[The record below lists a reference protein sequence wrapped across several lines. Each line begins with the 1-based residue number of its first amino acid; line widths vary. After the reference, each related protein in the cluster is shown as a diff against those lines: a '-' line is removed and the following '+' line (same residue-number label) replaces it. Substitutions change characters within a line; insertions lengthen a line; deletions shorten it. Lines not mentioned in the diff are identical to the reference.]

1 MNRNTESH
9 FSRLPQMQHQRSSF
23 DRSFSHKTTFNFG
36 EVVPIFC
43 EEVLPGDTFSVDT
56 SKVVRLQTLLSPVFD
71 NMYLDTYYFF
81 VPNRLVWDHWKQFMG
96 ENTQSAWYPTTE
108 YSVPTI
114 GAPSG
119 GFAVG
124 TLADHFGLPVGVDWS
139 SDDLFAPIALPFR
152 GYSMIVNDFFRDQ
165 NIQDP
170 LVVAT
175 GDASVTG
182 TNDSGLEAPSKGGKP
197 FIAAKYHD
205 YFTSCLPSP
214 QKGPAVSIPSPGNV
228 DYNFKNDVPVYVG
241 TTHCTRLESSF
252 ETGDYTAAAGLE
264 FAKFANSGGLALPKQ
279 PANMGG
285 TVVESL
291 SADGDWG
298 LSGRINVS
306 GSNVAGANPQSS
318 AQTNNGQRVN
328 WGGFTPVNLWANVS
342 SLPNVTAS
350 GTALFSI
357 NELRL
362 AMVTQMYY
370 EALAR
375 GGSRYEEQIAQFFGV
390 QNPDSRIQ
398 HPEYL
403 GGNRV
408 QINVHEITNQ
418 AQSEQ
423 DFLGDLGAMSV
434 TADRHSDFSKS
445 FTEHGFVIG
454 LVVAR
459 YDHSYCQGIHKKF
472 LRKSKFDFYNPLFA
486 RIGEQP
492 VYDVEIYADA
502 NSLAKDT
509 VFGYQEAWAQY
520 RYAPNMATGLLRP
533 NVNNT
538 LGHWALTDNYQA
550 KPTLSSAWLQED
562 KGNVDRALAV
572 SSTVSDQLFGDFYF
586 NLKCVRPMPMYSVP
600 GALGQF

>member
-36 EVVPIFC
+36 EVVPVFC

-56 SKVVRLQTLLSPVFD
+56 SKVIRLQTLLSPVFD

-81 VPNRLVWDHWKQFMG
+81 VPNRLTWDHWKQFMG

-119 GFAVG
+119 GFEVG

-139 SDDLFAPIALPFR
+139 ADDLFAPMALPFR
-152 GYSMIVNDFFRDQ
+152 AYSLIVNDFFRDQ

-175 GDASVTG
+175 GDASVAG
-182 TNDSGLEAPSKGGKP
+182 TNDAGLEAPSKGGKP
-197 FIAAKYHD
+197 FVAAKYHD

-214 QKGPAVSIPSPGNV
+214 QKGPAVSIPAPGTV
-228 DYNFKNDVPVYVG
+228 DYSFSQDVPVYAG
-241 TTHCTRLESSF
+241 SPHYLAMTDSRIPASS
-252 ETGDYTAAAGLE
+252 GHSAGAV
-264 FAKFANSGGLALPKQ
+264 FYQPSVSVTPLPKQ
-279 PANMGG
+279 PSGIPDTSSVG
-285 TVVESL
+285 FT
-291 SADGDWG
+291 GDNAHWA
-298 LSGRINVS
+298 LTGRGSVS
-306 GSNVAGANPQSS
+306 GSNVAFAGPPASIGKNEDLVYYN
-318 AQTNNGQRVN
+318 AY
-328 WGGFTPVNLWANVS
+328 TPMNLWANVS

-350 GTALFSI
+350 GNALFSI

-502 NSLAKDT
+502 DSLAKDT

-538 LGHWALTDNYQA
+538 LGHWALTDNYQS

-572 SSTVSDQLFGDFYF
+572 SSSVSDQLFGDFYF

>member
-81 VPNRLVWDHWKQFMG
+81 VPNRLTWDHWKQFMG

-139 SDDLFAPIALPFR
+139 SDDLFAPMALPFR
-152 GYSMIVNDFFRDQ
+152 AYSLIINDFFRDQ

-182 TNDSGLEAPSKGGKP
+182 TNGTGLEAPSKGGKP

-214 QKGPAVSIPSPGNV
+214 QKGPSVAIPAPGTVNYGF
-228 DYNFKNDVPVYVG
+228 DQDVPVYAGSPHYLVMSDSRIPTSTG
-241 TTHCTRLESSF
+241 HSAGAVFYQPSLTNTPLE
-252 ETGDYTAAAGLE
+252 
-264 FAKFANSGGLALPKQ
+264 KQ
-279 PANMGG
+279 PNGIPSTSSVGVSSDSTHWCLTGKA
-285 TVVESL
+285 S
-291 SADGDWG
+291 
-298 LSGRINVS
+298 VS
-306 GSNVAGANPQSS
+306 GSPVPLAGPAASVGSGDNLVYYN
-318 AQTNNGQRVN
+318 AY
-328 WGGFTPVNLWANVS
+328 TPMNLWANVS

-350 GTALFSI
+350 GSALFSI

-472 LRKSKFDFYNPLFA
+472 LRKNKFDFYNPLFA

-492 VYDVEIYADA
+492 VFDVELYADA
-502 NSLAKDT
+502 NSLSKDT

-562 KGNVDRALAV
+562 KGNIDRALAV
-572 SSTVSDQLFGDFYF
+572 SSSVSDQLFGDFYF
-586 NLKCVRPMPMYSVP
+586 SLKCVRPMPMYSVP

>member
-9 FSRLPQMQHQRSSF
+9 FSRLPQMQHQRSML

-43 EEVLPGDTFSVDT
+43 EEVLPGDTFSVAT

-114 GAPSG
+114 GAPTG
-119 GFAVG
+119 GFVHG
-124 TLADHFGLPVGVDWS
+124 TLADYFGLPLGVEWNA
-139 SDDLFAPIALPFR
+139 DDLNAPTSLVFR
-152 GYSMIVNDFFRDQ
+152 GYSLIINDFFRDQ

-182 TNDSGLEAPSKGGKP
+182 TNDAGLEAPSKGGRP

-214 QKGPAVSIPSPGNV
+214 QKGPAVSIPSPGTV
-228 DYNFKNDVPVYVG
+228 DYSFGNDVPVYAGPSHGAHVISP
-241 TTHCTRLESSF
+241 TI
-252 ETGDYTAAAGLE
+252 TGDYQHAVGLD
-264 FAKFANSGGLALPKQ
+264 FAQYPNSAQTPLSKQ
-279 PANMGG
+279 PGNLG
-285 TVVESL
+285 
-291 SADGDWG
+291 DGSIQLPNTGSGDFG
-298 LSGRINVS
+298 LTGRINVA
-306 GSNVAGANPQSS
+306 GSNVAEANPQSS
-318 AQTNNGQRVN
+318 GLFSDSVDGSKYFA
-328 WGGFTPVNLWANVS
+328 WGGYTPTNLWANVS

-390 QNPDSRIQ
+390 QNPDSRVQ

-434 TADRHSDFSKS
+434 TADRHYDFSKS
-445 FTEHGFVIG
+445 FTEHGFVFG
-454 LVVAR
+454 LVCAR

-472 LRKSKFDFYNPLFA
+472 LRKSKFDFFNPLFA
-486 RIGEQP
+486 RIGDQP
-492 VYDVEIYADA
+492 YGT
-502 NSLAKDT
+502 K
-509 VFGYQEAWAQY
+509 
-520 RYAPNMATGLLRP
+520 
-533 NVNNT
+533 
-538 LGHWALTDNYQA
+538 
-550 KPTLSSAWLQED
+550 
-562 KGNVDRALAV
+562 
-572 SSTVSDQLFGDFYF
+572 
-586 NLKCVRPMPMYSVP
+586 
-600 GALGQF
+600 